1 MIKQGCFFLLL
12 VLSALAAQANQKY
25 WLFFKD
31 KGDTN
36 NLSHALLSPD
46 AIANRM
52 QFKMASRQWTD
63 FPVCASYV
71 QSIENEGIV
80 IVTKSKWLNAV
91 SATLTAEQLTRVK
104 QFAFVRSVQLIKSS
118 LRIASET
125 PPKQAKQNATAIDMM
140 GGEAFMKAGLRGD
153 KVKVGVID
161 AGYDNAN
168 HDSSLIHLFDNNQVV
183 MVKDF
188 LQPTHDTA
196 FFKPMT
202 KSDFH
207 GTTVLINLA
216 GNLKGTQPIQS
227 GLGTH
232 ALFYLARTEDGD
244 HESRKEEDL
253 WIAAMEWM
261 DSLGVRLIST
271 SLGYA
276 REMDN
281 PAENYRTE
289 DMNGHTSAISK
300 AATIAV
306 KEKGIFL
313 VVAAGNEGHKEDW
326 KIITTPADVEGVVSV
341 GAVYANWQKAGYS
354 SIGTDSVSF
363 LKPNVA
369 TFSLSGTSFSAPA
382 VAGFVACMM
391 QYRPHLSADSLKSI
405 LYQSAHLYPFGNNF
419 IGYGLPQAEV
429 ALDLMNG
436 RVKATRT
443 KPIKVIGESVTL
455 TIDQPEIAPMVVFHK
470 KDHQIVVSQEE
481 LKITNVKRFWQK
493 VFLIKNQHNVIVLK
507 RQKGIVFSTLQ
518 VGLTVFEFE
527 W

>member
-1 MIKQGCFFLLL
+1 MVKQWCCLLLL

-25 WLFFKD
+25 WLFFND

-36 NLSHALLSPD
+36 QIHAALLSPD
-46 AIANRM
+46 AVANRVK
-52 QFKMASRQWTD
+52 FKMATRQWTD
-63 FPVCASYV
+63 FPVCNTYI
-71 QSIENEGIV
+71 QLIEKEGIV
-80 IVTKSKWLNAV
+80 IVSKSKWLNAV
-91 SATLTAEQLTRVK
+91 SAVLTDEQLTKVK
-104 QFAFVRSVQLIKSS
+104 QFAFVRSVQLIKHS

-125 PPKQAKQNATAIDMM
+125 PSKQVKQFATAIDMM
-140 GGEAFMKAGLRGD
+140 GGEAFIKAGLNGS

-168 HDSSLIHLFDNNQVV
+168 HDSSLIHLFDRNQVV

-188 LQPTHDTA
+188 LQPSHDTA

-216 GNLKGTQPIQS
+216 GNAKGPRPIQS
-227 GLGTH
+227 GLGTQ

-281 PAENYRTE
+281 PAENYQIA

-354 SIGTDSVSF
+354 SIGYDSVRF

-369 TFSLSGTSFSAPA
+369 TFSLAGTSFSAPA

-391 QYRPHLSADSLKSI
+391 QHRPGLSSDSLKSI
-405 LYQSAHLYPFGNNF
+405 LYQSSHLYPYGNNF

-429 ALDLMNG
+429 ALHLMNG
-436 RVKATRT
+436 MDKAAMT
-443 KPIKVIGESVTL
+443 KPIKVVGESVTF
-455 TIDQPEIAPMVVFHK
+455 TIDQPEITPIVVFHK
-470 KDHQIVVSQEE
+470 KNHQIVAYQEE
-481 LKITNVKRFWQK
+481 LKITNVRSFWQK
-493 VFLIKNQHNVIVLK
+493 LFLMKSKHNVIVIK
-507 RQKGIVFSTLQ
+507 RQKGILFSTLQ
-518 VGLTVFEFE
+518 VGLTIFEFE